1 MDTTNKSLQS
11 KFIIAGNTLTD
22 FYKTAQT
29 AHQDA
34 YRQGQKD
41 ALDELIKYILA
52 ESGGDPRKLGTAQ
65 LIEFL
70 ENKVKEVNATLPQV
84 GSNIQTPS
92 VANEYTYQMELG
104 GMSPMPSYLQ
114 NQEEMMGNNNQ
125 GMNVQNMQ
133 QNFSIN
139 QNQNQ
144 NQGMYQN
151 VNNNQGFNNPNQANN
166 PYF

>member
-11 KFIIAGNTLTD
+11 KFIVAGNTLTE
-22 FYKTAQT
+22 FYKTAQA

-34 YRQGQKD
+34 YTQGQKD

-92 VANEYTYQMELG
+92 VANEYSYQMELG

-114 NQEEMMGNNNQ
+114 NQEEMIGNNNL
-125 GMNVQNMQ
+125 GMNMQNMQ
-133 QNFSIN
+133 QNFSV
-139 QNQNQ
+139 NQNQ
-144 NQGMYQN
+144 NQGMYQTGSH
-151 VNNNQGFNNPNQANN
+151 NQGFNNNNQSNN